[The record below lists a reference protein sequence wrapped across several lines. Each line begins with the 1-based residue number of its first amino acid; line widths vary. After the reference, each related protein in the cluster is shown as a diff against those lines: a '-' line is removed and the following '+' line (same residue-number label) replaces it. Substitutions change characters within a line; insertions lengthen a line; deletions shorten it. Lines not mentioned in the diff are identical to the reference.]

1 MIRIKKPL
9 DKNPN
14 PKQRKN
20 AAKAAGEMVELVC
33 ETLHPRG
40 SPNEIAVLA
49 DESLKELKTI
59 IADTENPLSDTLKS
73 IVNQYQNCDRKV
85 IKRALLAEIV
95 KQLKFGKVKMFV
107 DSLLSLYE

>member
-1 MIRIKKPL
+1 
-9 DKNPN
+9 
-14 PKQRKN
+14 
-20 AAKAAGEMVELVC
+20 MVKLVC

-95 KQLKFGKVKMFV
+95 KQLKFGKVKVFV
-107 DSLLSLYE
+107 DSSLSLYE